1 GWTLNAAGYLLGP
14 HGIDGH
20 RTLGDKPG
28 LA

>member
-1 GWTLNAAGYLLGP
+1 GWTLNSAGYLLGP

-20 RTLGDKPG
+20 RTLSDKHG